1 LGRPAGKNEKIFE
14 FLKKSKN
21 SASSNLTQSIFLC
34 DGRVVILNLN
44 SGPKMSSSETSFSK
58 PISYHQIGWLAFAFA
73 LIFSAPGF
81 IQAFL
86 VNGDFC
92 YALDDSFI
100 MMAIS
105 RNFAFHHVWGLTAH
119 EFSSTASSPLFTV
132 LLAGINLLIG
142 DHIWIPL
149 AVNVL
154 GLAGL
159 FLWLSARAKTWNM
172 NRWQTWFLLMGAFYF
187 MPVPVLLFGSMEHI
201 LHTWIALYC
210 LQQVIEIPASLSFLK
225 LILMGAILAGIRYEG
240 LFEGGLLI
248 LWLWKNKEYQKGFF
262 LGTGMLIPVC
272 WLGFYSMAQGW
283 FFLPNSLILKGYT
296 MNIQETKD
304 FYGYLLSWIS
314 KAANHPHAIVAM
326 LVLYFL
332 WSSPDSKPNENKTW
346 LGIVLGISIVHFVLA
361 RYNHVY
367 RYEAYLMALAWV
379 AFWKTT
385 CQTNVTVSFDSLRQ
399 ILFASPVQSIL
410 YLALIISPLYRSVDS
425 YVVGTRA
432 MVNIYDQQ
440 VQMARFVKSYYNN
453 ETVGAIDIGAVAYYS
468 DAKVL
473 DLWGLADL
481 DIAWLKLKNIYSAEG
496 VARVCKQKNMT
507 MAIGYGKHL
516 DSPEWHRVERWVMP
530 HNVVCSRD
538 TIDFYAFTPKT
549 REELRQN
556 LILFHPRLPVTVR
569 VLSYPN
575 NSDLP

>member
-1 LGRPAGKNEKIFE
+1 MAKMKIFMNNQ
-14 FLKKSKN
+14 KKSVR
-21 SASSNLTQSIFLC
+21 AILCQSIFLC
-34 DGRVVILNLN
+34 DARVVILNLHI
-44 SGPKMSSSETSFSK
+44 GQKMSSSESASTKSI
-58 PISYHQIGWLAFAFA
+58 PYHLIGWLAFAFA
-73 LIFSAPGF
+73 LIFSTPGF

-149 AVNVL
+149 AVNLVA
-154 GLAGL
+154 LAGL
-159 FLWLSARAKTWNM
+159 FLWLANRAAAWAM
-172 NRWQTWFLLMGAFYF
+172 NRWQTWFLLMGIFFF

-201 LHTWIALYC
+201 LHTWIALFC
-210 LQQVIEIPASLSFLK
+210 LQQVIEKPGTLSLIK
-225 LILMGAILAGIRYEG
+225 LILLGAILAGIRYEG

-262 LGTGMLIPVC
+262 LGIGMLIPVC

-304 FYGYLLSWIS
+304 LFHYFLSWVS
-314 KAANHPHAIVAM
+314 KAANHTHAIVAM

-332 WSSPDSKPNENKTW
+332 WSSPDSKRNENKIW
-346 LGIVLGISIVHFVLA
+346 IGFVLGISLVHFVLA

-385 CQTNVTVSFDSLRQ
+385 CQTKVTVSFTGLKQ
-399 ILFASPVQSIL
+399 LLAASPTQAIL
-410 YLALIISPLYRSVDS
+410 YLALIVSPLYRSVDS

-440 VQMARFVKSYYNN
+440 VQMARFVQSHYNK
-453 ETVGAIDIGAVAYYS
+453 ETIGAIDIGAVAYYS

-481 DIAWLKLKNIYSAEG
+481 DIAWLKLKNIYTAD
-496 VARVCKQKNMT
+496 RIDRICKAKNMT
-507 MAIGYGKHL
+507 MAIGYGNLMKHP
-516 DSPEWHRVERWVMP
+516 DWEKVESWVMP

-549 REELRQN
+549 RTALRNNLRQ
-556 LILFHPRLPVTVR
+556 FHPRLPKTVR
-569 VLSYPN
+569 ILSTPN
-575 NSDLP
+575 H